1 MPRLAVYN
9 RRGFPMSDGSSGIF
23 PPRTREGTL
32 VARTSTLEGFVAV
45 TNAGPGI
52 SLPALEPLT
61 SLIVETRNT
70 RYQIIVT
77 RGEEIIIQG
86 GSFFPDPTAA
96 RLDGASL
103 GSGLLRLGWIGIGLR
118 MEVRAGGQRIVT
130 TPVRSIARGE
140 TESAS
145 RPH

>member
-1 MPRLAVYN
+1 MYN
-9 RRGFPMSDGSSGIF
+9 RRGFPMSDGSSGTF

-32 VARTSTLEGFVAV
+32 VARASTLEGFVAAA
-45 TNAGPGI
+45 NAGPGV
-52 SLPALEPLT
+52 SLLALEPLT
-61 SLIVETRNT
+61 SLVVETRNT

-140 TESAS
+140 TEAAS

>member
-1 MPRLAVYN
+1 
-9 RRGFPMSDGSSGIF
+9 MSDGSSGIF

-32 VARTSTLEGFVAV
+32 VARTSTLDGFVAV

-52 SLPALEPLT
+52 SLLALEPLT
-61 SLIVETRNT
+61 SLVIETRNT

-140 TESAS
+140 TDAVL

>member
-1 MPRLAVYN
+1 
-9 RRGFPMSDGSSGIF
+9 MSDGPSGVF

-32 VARTSTLEGFVAV
+32 VARTSTLEGFVAAA
-45 TNAGPGI
+45 NAGPGI
-52 SLPALEPLT
+52 ALHALEPLT
-61 SLIVETRNT
+61 TLVVETRNT

-77 RGEEIIIQG
+77 RGDEIIIQG
-86 GSFFPDPTAA
+86 GSFFPDPTSA

-118 MEVRAGGQRIVT
+118 MEVRADGQRIVT
-130 TPVRSIARGE
+130 TPVRSIAHAQ
-140 TESAS
+140 TAPAA